1 MDLPGWNSL
10 FLLLFLDGLF
20 HADAL
25 LDAKLLQIFVEI
37 AYSVDFLSGR
47 SQQLVLKLGLVDVDL
62 SIFEVFDLSDGFS
75 ALLLILTPVLFT
87 LLHPLLH
94 EGLILHQLLHVGRA
108 LLLRDLLYLLHF
120 LLMGCERIVEQGF
133 LGHFKA
139 QCPRIS
145 QFLL

>member
-62 SIFEVFDLSDGFS
+62 SIFEVFELSDGFS
-75 ALLLILTPVLFT
+75 ALLLVLAPVLFT

-133 LGHFKA
+133 LGHFEA